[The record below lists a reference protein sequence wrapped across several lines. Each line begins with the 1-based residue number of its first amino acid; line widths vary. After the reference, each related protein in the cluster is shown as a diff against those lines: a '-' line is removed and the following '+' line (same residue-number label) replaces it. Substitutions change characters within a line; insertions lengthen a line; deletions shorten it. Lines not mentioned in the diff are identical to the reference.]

1 MVLMALCMV
10 QVLQAIETLASAAPT
25 GEDVAAVRALQ
36 DSARAAIDKLASEAP
51 ENVELWAKLAAAAL
65 RGGLHGPAV
74 RAARGALE
82 LPADRRSESLAQAA
96 STFAAGEQ
104 LPPPPP
110 PYPHPGVGSPRGLLR
125 SLGCCGR
132 RSACIGGGCGR
143 WNASGGTTGSPG
155 HADAT
160 RCSMVVRDGRPAA
173 RAVAPRSRRCTVAHS
188 VACRPALPGC
198 CRRHGM
204 HAWLQVIT
212 RATIM
217 RCMTGGARAHR

>member
-110 PYPHPGVGSPRGLLR
+110 IPILTRELVHRVASCAAWAAAGAAVLASVVAADVGTLLVAPLARLAMPMQLDVAWWCVMADLPQGQWRPAPVDALSPTALHADLHCQGV
-125 SLGCCGR
+125 
-132 RSACIGGGCGR
+132 A
-143 WNASGGTTGSPG
+143 GGT
-155 HADAT
+155 
-160 RCSMVVRDGRPAA
+160 
-173 RAVAPRSRRCTVAHS
+173 
-188 VACRPALPGC
+188 ACMPGC
-198 CRRHGM
+198 R
-204 HAWLQVIT
+204 
-212 RATIM
+212 
-217 RCMTGGARAHR
+217 

>member
-110 PYPHPGVGSPRGLLR
+110 SLSSPGSWFTAWPLAQLGLLR
-125 SLGCCGR
+125 APQCLH
-132 RSACIGGGCGR
+132 R
-143 WNASGGTTGSPG
+143 WWLRTLERFWWHHWLAWPC
-155 HADAT
+155 
-160 RCSMVVRDGRPAA
+160 RCN
-173 RAVAPRSRRCTVAHS
+173 
-188 VACRPALPGC
+188 
-198 CRRHGM
+198 
-204 HAWLQVIT
+204 
-212 RATIM
+212 
-217 RCMTGGARAHR
+217 